1 MKPFDIDDYPS
12 ILEQKPQND
21 YIVTPTNSAGKALTS
36 IEDVNAD
43 IVSRIPANDSTGDVP
58 YLMNCNF

>member
-1 MKPFDIDDYPS
+1 MKPFDIADYPS

-43 IVSRIPANDSTGDVP
+43 IVARIPANDSTGDVP